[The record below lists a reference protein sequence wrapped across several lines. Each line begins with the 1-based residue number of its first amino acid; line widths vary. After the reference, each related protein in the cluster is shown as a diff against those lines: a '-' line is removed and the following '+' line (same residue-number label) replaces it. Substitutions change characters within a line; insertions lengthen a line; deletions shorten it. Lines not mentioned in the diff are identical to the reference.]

1 MDWPMAD
8 EWPLAPQDTC
18 CCSCEEHKKRP
29 APKPPDPGGP
39 AQAQLYPDQSI
50 LSQSLPYP
58 IYSQSTMELPP
69 PPDNVSTLRGET
81 PRDLRNKAE
90 KQRRDKMNKAINE
103 LSKIV
108 PPVLAMN
115 RKVDKTSVLRLTA
128 HYLRSHQHV
137 FGDSL
142 DSANQFG
149 VSSVEALI
157 SFLNGFIITTTY
169 KGLVVVISPNVEQYL
184 GYTELELIGHNII
197 NIIHEE
203 DQQMMLEQLIPRSYL
218 LGPHDEILFP
228 EDPESKEKVAEA
240 LRNEKR
246 SFNIRFKKNGQ
257 RNEKHIYINCHIE
270 GSFRK
275 SDRAC
280 RSNNRRSQM
289 VRRLRARGRHWC
301 SSGNDVV
308 FIGVV
313 RPSYETFVTESK
325 LDSSLMEYRTRHSID
340 GEIISCDSRIS
351 VATGYMASEVQGANA
366 MNFMHRDDVRWVVVA
381 LREMYDHHRLSGES
395 CYRLMTKCGSFVYM
409 RTKGFLEVDKNT
421 GAVTSFVCINRVV
434 DKEEGKQLNMEM
446 KKKFMML
453 VNNTDET
460 PPEDDDD
467 EEVNDRQ
474 GLPVEDPQQLQKV
487 ILHLVTNLPSPSTDI
502 TQLNSPF
509 QEERSPYRLSII
521 PPKKERI
528 VNAID
533 KIYNVIQCFKY
544 IPSSLRYKKENIPK
558 SLQSKES
565 PSETMASNPEK
576 PEKSKKSEKSNS
588 GTDPPTSN
596 NSQPKSDYDTVS
608 QNIDPFSFYPDVFPG
623 TSTEISPQAGPSGLQ
638 RPIDPL
644 ILRRLYISEPEYIAE
659 NHTQVSS
666 TIKDSIKTYA
676 VMIPAIVS
684 GKFDESHSSSFD
696 ANRYVQPL
704 CPTPDVDVNQPE
716 TTDVSNPVQY
726 RSYPEPSSSTMRQ
739 LKNSA
744 PEHRGSSDRT
754 QASGSFHSLQV
765 PKSNNNYPRGSSYYS
780 PHSVVTYPNI
790 IPINQPPWNR
800 GTHGSWYIS
809 ENLPAQ
815 GIQAVQ
821 AGPSRPP
828 PIPNYPITPYPF
840 NPSWQQCYPTYI
852 PEYSNIYQQFEPQ
865 AEVKRHYYATKSDEV
880 PSKRQNVGTIAAT
893 EYFQQEN
900 TQQPM
905 TTTQED
911 LLSFLEDFTLPKSH
925 VEEGGGI
932 LDDFVN
938 SNLSL
943 NMQPHDRA
951 WEEQELGLCLALL
964 EENSID
970 VPIDPDFEL
979 PDVDIVNQISSP
991 MPLASYASFQE
1002 PSDVQAGLRF
1012 QSEAEA
1018 PHLGDDYINIDDVE
1032 ETIQYLAR
1040 KVEIIKAVE
1049 TLQK

>member
-1 MDWPMAD
+1 MRR
-8 EWPLAPQDTC
+8 
-18 CCSCEEHKKRP
+18 K
-29 APKPPDPGGP
+29 
-39 AQAQLYPDQSI
+39 I
-50 LSQSLPYP
+50 
-58 IYSQSTMELPP
+58 
-69 PPDNVSTLRGET
+69 
-81 PRDLRNKAE
+81 NK
-90 KQRRDKMNKAINE
+90 
-103 LSKIV
+103 
-108 PPVLAMN
+108 
-115 RKVDKTSVLRLTA
+115 T
-128 HYLRSHQHV
+128 RSGTQV

-228 EDPESKEKVAEA
+228 EDPESKKKVAEA

-325 LDSSLMEYRTRHSID
+325 LDSTLMEYRTRHSID

-467 EEVNDRQ
+467 EEVNDRQGLPVEDPQQLQKVILHLVTNLPSPSTDITQLNSPFQEERSPYRLSIIPPKKERIVNAIDKIYNVNDRQ

-716 TTDVSNPVQY
+716 TTDASNPVQY

-754 QASGSFHSLQV
+754 QASGSFHSWQV

-840 NPSWQQCYPTYI
+840 NPSWQQGYPTYM

-938 SNLSL
+938 TNLSL

-964 EENSID
+964 EENPID

-1012 QSEAEA
+1012 QSETEA
-1018 PHLGDDYINIDDVE
+1018 PNLGDDYINIDDVE